1 MKKSLNKLR
10 DEAYQNALHK
20 GFYDKESETASKL
33 ALIHSEVSEALEADR
48 KGKYCLIADID
59 DVEKTLQ
66 KDYIVEDDLI
76 FKMIYEDE
84 IKGTFE
90 EEMADIIIRVLDLCG
105 NKKIDIEGHVF
116 AKMKYNSMR
125 PHMHG
130 GKKY

>member
-10 DEAYQNALHK
+10 DEAHQNALHK

-90 EEMADIIIRVLDLCG
+90 EEMEDIIIRVLDLCG
-105 NKKIDIEGHVF
+105 NKKLT
-116 AKMKYNSMR
+116 
-125 PHMHG
+125 
-130 GKKY
+130 